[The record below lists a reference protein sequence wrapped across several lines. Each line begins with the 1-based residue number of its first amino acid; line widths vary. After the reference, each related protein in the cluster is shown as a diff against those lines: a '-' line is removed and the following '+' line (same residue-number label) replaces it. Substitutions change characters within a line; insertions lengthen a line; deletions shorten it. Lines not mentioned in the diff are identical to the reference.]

1 MIGGDLMSNS
11 TKVLEIRELSKEFFL
26 GKSNTLQ
33 VLKDISFTA
42 SKGEFISI
50 LGISGSGKSTLLK
63 CVSSLLK
70 PTKGQVLVKGID
82 PYKIGNVKLSNL
94 RRNDISFIFQSYNL
108 VPSLPVVENIL
119 LPLRLSHKKMDI
131 EFIEKLLR
139 RMNFNAGLTDFVGTL
154 SGGEQQKVAI
164 ARAIVTDSEII
175 FADEPTGA
183 LDSRSREVIFELL
196 RELVEKGKCVIMVT
210 HDIELASKTDRAL
223 ILQDGQI
230 FKELIH
236 PNGEE
241 LYKVLG
247 NHAS

>member
-1 MIGGDLMSNS
+1 MSNS

-154 SGGEQQKVAI
+154 SGG
-164 ARAIVTDSEII
+164 
-175 FADEPTGA
+175 
-183 LDSRSREVIFELL
+183 
-196 RELVEKGKCVIMVT
+196 
-210 HDIELASKTDRAL
+210 
-223 ILQDGQI
+223 
-230 FKELIH
+230 
-236 PNGEE
+236 
-241 LYKVLG
+241 
-247 NHAS
+247 